1 MNKSNRFKELSAALK
16 GEEPLKEIEEPLRE
30 IEISLPPVKAR
41 TRNRGKRS
49 NPDYEQVG
57 VYIKRDMHLEVKKHL
72 ITEPEHD
79 FSDLVNEL
87 LAGWLSAK
95 TE

>member
-16 GEEPLKEIEEPLRE
+16 GEEPLQEKEVSPA
-30 IEISLPPVKAR
+30 PVKAR

-57 VYIKRDMHLEVKKHL
+57 VYIQRDLHLEVKKRL

-87 LAGWLSAK
+87 LEGWLSARI
-95 TE
+95 E

>member
-16 GEEPLKEIEEPLRE
+16 GEET
-30 IEISLPPVKAR
+30 PPQELTPPPAK

-57 VYIKRDMHLEVKKHL
+57 VYIQRELHLEVKKRL

-87 LAGWLSAK
+87 LEGWLSARI
-95 TE
+95 E

>member
-1 MNKSNRFKELSAALK
+1 
-16 GEEPLKEIEEPLRE
+16 
-30 IEISLPPVKAR
+30 
-41 TRNRGKRS
+41 
-49 NPDYEQVG
+49 
-57 VYIKRDMHLEVKKHL
+57 MHLEVKKHL

>member
-1 MNKSNRFKELSAALK
+1 MNKSNRFSELGAALK
-16 GEEPLKEIEEPLRE
+16 GKETPKEEPI
-30 IEISLPPVKAR
+30 LPPTTKP
-41 TRNRGKRS
+41 RNRGKRS

-57 VYIKRDMHLEVKKHL
+57 VYIKRDLHLDVKKHL

-87 LAGWLSAK
+87 LTEWLRTK
-95 TE
+95 